1 MKKSLLL
8 FIFLVVLSANAQA
21 GEWVLWQNEISPGTN
36 SITKLPLPLS
46 EHKTLKACQDAA
58 AQNAIYIASWAK
70 KNDTVETDSVQ
81 RFITPDGIFYKY
93 KSGLT
98 MQQEYRCYPYSV
110 VPVQGIFQT
119 KASQ

>member
-1 MKKSLLL
+1 MKKTLL
-8 FIFLVVLSANAQA
+8 IFLFLVFISASAQA

-36 SITKLPLPLS
+36 AIIKLPLPLS

-58 AQNAIYIASWAK
+58 AQNAVNIASWAK

-81 RFITPDGIFYKY
+81 RFIAPDGAFYKY
-93 KSGLT
+93 KDGLSI
-98 MQQEYRCYPYSV
+98 QFEYRCYPFGA
-110 VPVQGIFQT
+110 VPVQGNFQT